1 MNAQPISRAVVLVLL
16 TLGFATAWSLFLAA
30 GRPRDG
36 SLPRGAGSYQLSGPF
51 AHENLTVFLVHGQDR
66 FQGKNYLTLPEAI
79 EQKKFVIHETQNV
92 NELRMENLSP
102 GEEVLIL
109 SGDILTGGQQ
119 DRIAQF
125 DMLVPPNSGKVPLPA
140 FCVEHTAPRWMAR
153 LEGANQYFAASP
165 AQAGSNTLRLAA
177 RLNTNQVEVWD
188 AVAKAQKDLS
198 ANALVSVQ
206 AAKSV
211 SSLALSLDAKPV
223 REATE
228 KYITRLSAV
237 PQDKRAVIGYV
248 YAINGK
254 IYGADVYGSAALFQK
269 VWPRLLKANATEA
282 FAELQKGKSFAP
294 VTKAAVRA
302 YMAEAEKGKT
312 STRDVGYGV
321 RQITNDNARNVLFES
336 AAKKGEVLRRNI
348 VSH

>member
-1 MNAQPISRAVVLVLL
+1 MNAQPIRRAAVLVLL

-36 SLPRGAGSYQLSGPF
+36 NLPRDEGRHQLSGPF

-79 EQKKFVIHETQNV
+79 EQKKFIIHETQNV

-109 SGDILTGGQQ
+109 SGDILKGGQQ

-153 LEGANQYFAASP
+153 LEGANKTFAGSP
-165 AQAGSNTLRLAA
+165 GQAGSNTLRLAA
-177 RLNTNQVEVWD
+177 RLNTNQGEVWN
-188 AVAKAQKDLS
+188 AVAAGQIQLS
-198 ANALVSVQ
+198 TNAGVSV
-206 AAKSV
+206 KSMESD

-237 PQDKRAVIGYV
+237 PQDKRGVIGYV

-254 IYGADVYGSAALFQK
+254 IYGADVYGSSALFQK
-269 VWPRLLKANATEA
+269 VWPRLLKANAAEA

-294 VTKAAVRA
+294 VTQSAVRV
-302 YMAEAEKGKT
+302 YMAEVERGKT
-312 STRDVGYGV
+312 STQDVGYGV
-321 RQITNDNARNVLFES
+321 RQTTCDNARNVLFES